1 MTRGLFSIHADARRM
16 RVRLETFAA
25 GAPDVAARAIH
36 EGMQGAFRQ
45 SQREVPV
52 SPRTPGRTSGT
63 LKNSGQLKDP
73 ERVSKTRVEV
83 AITYGGAATA
93 YAEIQHENRTFN
105 HPLGGKAGYVIDPV
119 RDAKPDMERRLRLAL
134 RKLGAAGA

>member
-1 MTRGLFSIHADARRM
+1 MMHAFKVDKRGMDFRLKTVAD
-16 RVRLETFAA
+16 
-25 GAPDVAARAIH
+25 GAPQAAARAIH

-52 SPRTPGRTSGT
+52 SPRQKGRTSGT

-73 ERVSKTRVEV
+73 EMIGDARVEV

-93 YAEIQHENRTFN
+93 YAEVQHENRTLN
-105 HPLGGKAGYVIDPV
+105 HPLGGKGGYVIDPV
-119 RDAKPDMERRLRLAL
+119 RAAVPDMQRRLELAL
-134 RKLGAAGA
+134 KRLGTASS